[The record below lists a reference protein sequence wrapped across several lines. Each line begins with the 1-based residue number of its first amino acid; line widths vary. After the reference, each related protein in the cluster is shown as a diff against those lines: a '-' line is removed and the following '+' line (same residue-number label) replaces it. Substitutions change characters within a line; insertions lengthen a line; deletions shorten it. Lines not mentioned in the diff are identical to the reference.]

1 MKFYQVFIHLTIFF
15 FCFSDVVAINMGQVL
30 LGHIGIQEGV
40 MGIVRAITGHKTQN
54 GVGLEKIK
62 KKKAHRRS
70 TEQ

>member
-1 MKFYQVFIHLTIFF
+1 
-15 FCFSDVVAINMGQVL
+15 MGQVL
-30 LGHIGIQEGV
+30 LGHIGVQEGV

-62 KKKAHRRS
+62 KKAHRRS